1 MGALEDILMLE
12 MKINKLRIEFDQYFG
27 GLIKIPPF
35 KLQDEIKRILRTY
48 GTRKIHNTSLNFRYK
63 NLVGRYVTYEN
74 MWQRHMRLVNEG
86 TLKRGA
92 GFSQVNGA
100 KKKNSGSSN
109 ESPAEKLF
117 KDLMQA
123 KSGLKQDT
131 SDIKVQNL
139 QAMIEKQ
146 TAAIKAKYK
155 CSSVEYKVV
164 TEAGKAKVKAVP
176 KK

>member
-1 MGALEDILMLE
+1 MGALEDILTFE
-12 MKINKLRIEFDQYFG
+12 MKINKLRIDYDQYFG

-35 KLQDEIKRILRTY
+35 KLQEEIKRLMRLY
-48 GTRKIHNTSLNFRYK
+48 STRKIQNTALNFRYK
-63 NLVGRYVTYEN
+63 SLVGRYTTYEN
-74 MWQRHMRLVNEG
+74 MWQRHMRMVNEG

-92 GFSQVNGA
+92 GFSAVNGA
-100 KKKNSGSSN
+100 RKKQYNSSN
-109 ESPAEKLF
+109 ETPAEKLF
-117 KDLMQA
+117 KDLVQA

-131 SDIKVQNL
+131 SDVKVQNL

-164 TEAGKAKVKAVP
+164 TEAGKAKVKAIP

>member
-1 MGALEDILMLE
+1 MGALEDILTLE
-12 MKINKLRIEFDQYFG
+12 MKINKLRIDFDQYFG

-48 GTRKIHNTSLNFRYK
+48 GTRKIQNTALNFRYK
-63 NLVGRYVTYEN
+63 SLVGRYTTYEN
-74 MWQRHMRLVNEG
+74 MWQRHMRMVNEG

-100 KKKNSGSSN
+100 KKKHSSSAN
-109 ESPAEKLF
+109 ETPAEKLF

-123 KSGLKQDT
+123 KTGLKQDT
-131 SDIKVQNL
+131 NDLKVQNI

-155 CSSVEYKVV
+155 CSNVEYKVV
-164 TEAGKAKVKAVP
+164 TEAGKAKVKAIP

>member
-48 GTRKIHNTSLNFRYK
+48 GTRKIQNTALNFRYK
-63 NLVGRYVTYEN
+63 SLVGRYVTYEN
-74 MWQRHMRLVNEG
+74 MWQRHMRMVNEG

-92 GFSQVNGA
+92 GFSPVNGA
-100 KKKNSGSSN
+100 KKKQSGSAN

-164 TEAGKAKVKAVP
+164 TEAGKAKVKAIP

>member
-1 MGALEDILMLE
+1 MGALEDILTLE
-12 MKINKLRIEFDQYFG
+12 MKINKLRIDYDQYFG
-27 GLIKIPPF
+27 GLIKIPPL
-35 KLQDEIKRILRTY
+35 KLQEEMKRILRTY
-48 GTRKIHNTSLNFRYK
+48 GTRKIHNTALNFRYK
-63 NLVGRYVTYEN
+63 SLVGRYTTYEN
-74 MWQRHMRLVNEG
+74 MWQRHMRMVNEG

-92 GFSQVNGA
+92 GFSPVNGA
-100 KKKNSGSSN
+100 KKKHSSSSN

-117 KDLMQA
+117 KDLAQA
-123 KSGLKQDT
+123 RNGLKQDT
-131 SDIKVQNL
+131 SDLKVQNL

-164 TEAGKAKVKAVP
+164 TEAGKAKVKAIP